1 MKKLVKISTLFVF
14 ILGALTVSAQSKL
27 KLGYVNS
34 DSLMLVMPGVDS
46 ANTLLQSEYKSYQAQ
61 LSAMQA
67 ELNQKYQDYQTNL
80 ATMSELIKQTK
91 MAELQD
97 LNTRIESFTAKADTA
112 FQKKKAELFKPLQQ
126 KAVKAIDEVAKENGY
141 SYIFDSALGTLLFKT
156 ESDNIMGL
164 VKKKLNIKK

>member
-97 LNTRIESFTAKADTA
+97 LNTRIESFTAKADT
-112 FQKKKAELFKPLQQ
+112 LSIRL
-126 KAVKAIDEVAKENGY
+126 
-141 SYIFDSALGTLLFKT
+141 
-156 ESDNIMGL
+156 
-164 VKKKLNIKK
+164 